1 MIGGLIMN
9 ITKPVRLSLPKQI
22 ANEIEKAIKNGSLKV
37 GGKIPSEPELVKEF
51 GVSRNTVR
59 EAVQA
64 LIQAGVLEARQGDG
78 TYVLASER
86 FEANILKRLS
96 DSDMYEVYEVRL
108 CLENEIVNLATK
120 RRTKSDIMDIKKA
133 LEKRNSIKL
142 TAKENTDVDIE
153 FHIIIAKSSHNT
165 ILYDLYKYVS
175 KFIYNSIQ
183 QKVEL
188 SNIEESNFDQLHT
201 ELFDAICE
209 KDCKKGQEIII
220 KILKIKKHRK

>member
-1 MIGGLIMN
+1 MIGGLTMN
-9 ITKPVRLSLPKQI
+9 ITKPVRVSLPKQI

-37 GGKIPSEPELVKEF
+37 GSKIPSEPELVKEF

-78 TYVLASER
+78 TYILASER
-86 FEANILKRLS
+86 FEANMLERLS
-96 DSDMYEVYEVRL
+96 DSDMNEVYEVRL
-108 CLENEIVNLATK
+108 CLEKEIIKLSTK
-120 RRTKSDIMDIKKA
+120 RRTESDIVDIKKA

-153 FHIIIAKSSHNT
+153 FHITIAKSSHNT

-175 KFIYNSIQ
+175 KFICNSIQ
-183 QKVEL
+183 RKVEL
-188 SNIEESNFDQLHT
+188 SNIEEFNFDQLHT

-209 KDCKKGQEIII
+209 KDCKKGQETII
-220 KILKIKKHRK
+220 KILEI

>member
-1 MIGGLIMN
+1 MDII
-9 ITKPVRLSLPKQI
+9 KPVRLSLPKQI

-86 FEANILKRLS
+86 FEATILKRLS

-108 CLENEIVNLATK
+108 CLENEIIKLATK
-120 RRTKSDIMDIKKA
+120 RRTESDIVDIKKA
-133 LEKRNSIKL
+133 LDKRNSIKL

-153 FHIIIAKSSHNT
+153 FHIAIAKSSHNT
-165 ILYDLYKYVS
+165 IFYDLYKNVS
-175 KFIYNSIQ
+175 KFIFNSIQ
-183 QKVEL
+183 QKIEL
-188 SNIEESNFDQLHT
+188 SNIEASNLDQLHT
-201 ELFDAICE
+201 ELFNAICE
-209 KDCKKGQEIII
+209 KDCKKGQETII
-220 KILKIKKHRK
+220 KILEI

>member
-1 MIGGLIMN
+1 MN
-9 ITKPVRLSLPKQI
+9 ITKPVRVSLPKQI

-37 GGKIPSEPELVKEF
+37 GSKIPSEPELVKEF

-78 TYVLASER
+78 TYILASER
-86 FEANILKRLS
+86 FEANMLERLS
-96 DSDMYEVYEVRL
+96 DSDMNEVYEVRL
-108 CLENEIVNLATK
+108 CLEKEIIKLSTK
-120 RRTKSDIMDIKKA
+120 RRTESDIVDIKKA

-153 FHIIIAKSSHNT
+153 FHITIAKSSHNT

-175 KFIYNSIQ
+175 KFICNSIQ
-183 QKVEL
+183 RKVEL
-188 SNIEESNFDQLHT
+188 SNIEEFNFDQLHT

-209 KDCKKGQEIII
+209 KDCKKGQETII
-220 KILKIKKHRK
+220 KILEI